1 VIKAV
6 LYALLGGVV
15 LLLPGF
21 LLSLVAYP
29 ERNQL
34 DLPSRLAVSVGLGV
48 LLNAYLGIVLGRLG
62 LLRTSPFLL
71 ACLLLCAGLG
81 LAAFWRGAYP
91 FSSLRGLLARS
102 RERRP
107 AQTEERAGRGEN

>member
-1 VIKAV
+1 VIKAI
-6 LYALLGGVV
+6 LYGLLGAIL

-34 DLPSRLAVSVGLGV
+34 GLPSRLTVSLGLGV
-48 LLNAYLGIVLGRLG
+48 LLNAYLGVVLGRLG

-71 ACLLLCAGLG
+71 SSLLLWAGLG
-81 LAAFWRGAYP
+81 AVALWRRAYP
-91 FSSLRGLLARS
+91 FSVLRGLLTRS
-102 RERRP
+102 R
-107 AQTEERAGRGEN
+107 AGGSTRAGETGVGRK

>member
-1 VIKAV
+1 VIKAI
-6 LYALLGGVV
+6 LYGLLGTIL

-34 DLPSRLAVSVGLGV
+34 GLPSRLAVSLGLGV
-48 LLNAYLGIVLGRLG
+48 LLNAYLGVVLGRLG

-71 ACLLLCAGLG
+71 SSLLLWAGLG
-81 LAAFWRGAYP
+81 AVALWRGAYP
-91 FSSLRGLLARS
+91 FSLLRGFLS
-102 RERRP
+102 RPREGGSTR
-107 AQTEERAGRGEN
+107 TGDGAGGK